1 MKSIQI
7 DRSKMLKDQPH
18 TGHNRW
24 HPDVEPKVEAEPGEE
39 VVLETRD
46 ACDGQILFGD
56 SIQAVSRIARGV
68 VHPLTGPVYV
78 KGAEPGDL
86 LEIECLD
93 VIPEAAGWTRIS
105 PGMGFLRDVFL
116 EPYLVHWAISDG
128 WATAEM
134 LPGVRIPYGAF
145 MGTAGVVALPRA
157 A

>member
-56 SIQAVSRIARGV
+56 SVEAVSRIARGV
-68 VHPLTGPVYV
+68 VHPSYRSGLR
-78 KGAEPGDL
+78 KGRGTRRPAGD
-86 LEIECLD
+86 
-93 VIPEAAGWTRIS
+93 
-105 PGMGFLRDVFL
+105 
-116 EPYLVHWAISDG
+116 
-128 WATAEM
+128 
-134 LPGVRIPYGAF
+134 
-145 MGTAGVVALPRA
+145 
-157 A
+157 